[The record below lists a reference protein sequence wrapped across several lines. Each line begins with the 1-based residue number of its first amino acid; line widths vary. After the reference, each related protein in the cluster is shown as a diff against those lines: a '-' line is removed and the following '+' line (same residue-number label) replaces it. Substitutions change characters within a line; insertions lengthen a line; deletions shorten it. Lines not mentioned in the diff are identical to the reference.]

1 MPETS
6 RPEPSRVY
14 RWAVLVFVSLAQA
27 GNYYIYD
34 SINALER
41 IFIDHLGFSATQFG
55 WLNASYSVAAVATL
69 LVGGIIIDRI
79 GTKKSIL
86 AFAIICLLGSAI
98 TAAKGSAAVM
108 IAGRT
113 VLGLAAES
121 MIVAVTTALAK
132 WFKGKE
138 LSFAFGINLTIARLA
153 SVAADNS
160 PTWANRAFYPY
171 GPTGTP
177 SWQNPLL
184 IAVGAGIFAVV
195 CSLIYWA
202 LESRAERRYEL
213 GKAGATDKLEFR
225 GIFRFDAS
233 YWLVVG
239 LCFTFYS
246 AIFPFRTF
254 AIDFFTNKILSAH
267 GGLHAAESI
276 RVLSLELAG
285 RLNSLLP
292 LSAMIATPLF
302 GLLVD
307 RVGKRALFM
316 MLGSLLL
323 MPVYLM
329 MAYSSTSLYVP
340 VSMMGIAFS
349 LIPAVMW
356 PAVAYIVDQS
366 RLGTAYALMTLIQQ
380 IGFFLLNLLIG
391 KANDFSQASL
401 SNPDGYALGMWIFSV
416 LGFIGMALSILL
428 RVRETGPH
436 GHGLETITTTHKT
449 T

>member
-1 MPETS
+1 MAETS
-6 RPEPSRVY
+6 LPQPPVSY
-14 RWAVLVFVSLAQA
+14 RWAVLIFVSVAMG

-34 SINALER
+34 SINPLER

-69 LVGGIIIDRI
+69 LIGGIIIDRI
-79 GTKKSIL
+79 GIRKAL
-86 AFAIICLLGSAI
+86 VGFAFLCLLGAVL
-98 TAAKGSAAVM
+98 TGVKGNATLM

-113 VLGLAAES
+113 VLGLGGES
-121 MIVAVTTALAK
+121 LIVAVTTALAK
-132 WFKGKE
+132 WFRGKE

-160 PTWANRAFYPY
+160 PTWAHSVYYPSGDS
-171 GPTGTP
+171 GPA
-177 SWQNPLL
+177 SWRGPLL
-184 IAVGAGIFAVV
+184 IAVGAGVLSLV
-195 CSLIYWA
+195 TSLIYWF
-202 LESRAERRYEL
+202 LEANAEKKYEL
-213 GKAGATDKLEFR
+213 GQAGSIDKLEFR
-225 GIFRFDAS
+225 QIFRFDTS

-254 AIDFFTNKILSAH
+254 AIDFFTNKILASH
-267 GGLHAAESI
+267 GGVAASEAMRI
-276 RVLSLELAG
+276 LSHEKAG
-285 RLNSLLP
+285 FFNSLLP
-292 LSAMIATPLF
+292 FSAMIATPLC

-307 RVGKRALFM
+307 RVGKRAWFM
-316 MLGSLLL
+316 MFGSLLL

-329 MAYSSTSLYVP
+329 MAYTNISLFVP
-340 VSMMGIAFS
+340 VSLMGIAFS

-356 PAVAYIVDQS
+356 PSVAYIVDQS

-391 KANDFSQASL
+391 QANDYSHAGL
-401 SNPDGYALGMWIFSV
+401 DNPGGYALGMWIFSV

-428 RVRETGPH
+428 RIRETGPH
-436 GHGLETITTTHKT
+436 GHGLETITTAKSAA
-449 T
+449 